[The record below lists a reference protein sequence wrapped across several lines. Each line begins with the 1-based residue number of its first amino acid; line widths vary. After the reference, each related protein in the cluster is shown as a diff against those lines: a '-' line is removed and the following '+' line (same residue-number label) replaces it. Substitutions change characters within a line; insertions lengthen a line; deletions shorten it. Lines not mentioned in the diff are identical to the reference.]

1 MVDEAWHGNRGS
13 CKNKNKSILNQQKH
27 FKLKVE
33 YPRMTILPCFFI
45 IVSPDLELDCV
56 CHGKCLV
63 KIKCPASA
71 IGSKPDINNYK
82 DLEYRNGV

>member
-1 MVDEAWHGNRGS
+1 
-13 CKNKNKSILNQQKH
+13 
-27 FKLKVE
+27 
-33 YPRMTILPCFFI
+33 MTILPCFFI